1 MKNDLKKYI
10 FQLTLILVF
19 FQIIGYVF
27 FKLVIPQYYFS
38 FYPYIIIFY
47 FLLGTVTITTML
59 NVAKKENNKYFNAFM
74 MLRTGKLLAIILFA
88 VVYAI
93 VAPKETVISFLFTS
107 FIFYLIYSV
116 YETYV
121 STKLNRDNKN
131 ESSQE

>member
-1 MKNDLKKYI
+1 
-10 FQLTLILVF
+10 
-19 FQIIGYVF
+19 
-27 FKLVIPQYYFS
+27 
-38 FYPYIIIFY
+38 
-47 FLLGTVTITTML
+47 ML